1 MEPRGCVSDVS
12 LSMKKRD
19 TVHMLGWR
27 DASSAEF
34 EYTRG
39 PLSRRI
45 PYKTSNDRPR
55 RGLEEVIF
63 LLE

>member
-34 EYTRG
+34 EYTGLVRFPDGHLITPLMIG
-39 PLSRRI
+39 P
-45 PYKTSNDRPR
+45 
-55 RGLEEVIF
+55 GVV
-63 LLE
+63 